1 MALRIVTGKGR
12 LTVYVNNSE
21 DGPEYRVF
29 SGILGK
35 VLDKS
40 DIPYD
45 EDTPNV
51 ISISIPE
58 EVEYI
63 EPGTFTDFVN
73 LNDVEIRGDVYGVQ
87 WCGGTD
93 GKWIVPISPATLV
106 EELKRGTG
114 RIEIIRK

>member
-1 MALRIVTGKGR
+1 MALRISTGKGR

-29 SGILGK
+29 SGKLGK
-35 VLDKS
+35 VL
-40 DIPYD
+40 
-45 EDTPNV
+45 PNV

-73 LNDVEIRGDVYGVQ
+73 LDDVEIRGDVYGVQ
-87 WCGGTD
+87 WCGGTN